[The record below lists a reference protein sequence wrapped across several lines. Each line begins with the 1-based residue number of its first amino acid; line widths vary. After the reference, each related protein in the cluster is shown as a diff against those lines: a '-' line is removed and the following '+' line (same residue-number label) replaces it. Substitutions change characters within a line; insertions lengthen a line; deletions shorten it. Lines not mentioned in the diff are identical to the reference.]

1 MGIKFSD
8 LPSPSLPYLGSE
20 LIPMVQ
26 SGVTKIGSLSS
37 VATLLSSVLLSETAL
52 AQLSSSWQSTYTT
65 TRSNSANWSN
75 SYTTTQSNSGNWTNG
90 YTTTQANSAIWSN
103 SYTTTQANSAR
114 WTSVYSTVCALSA
127 AWEESADILPTVT
140 NYLSSNNVLLSSVTV
155 TDYINDGSN
164 LIAIEPNNRRLI
176 TSTGSILLDWSN
188 AGGYGAEFSNGASL
202 ETNALFFADGSSN
215 YYSIQESTLKDASNV
230 VGVDWS
236 SRQLIANDGTTQM
249 LDWSN
254 SAAGIA
260 VAEGVPLNVDILYDA
275 GAPLNYI
282 DIVNG
287 EIGGYSG
294 TNVPSI
300 DWTNRELVGDDG
312 TTVSVDWS
320 NGLAL
325 GSFGMTLASN
335 SNITAP
341 FAAVPWGISPDGVI
355 ADYNTSDPSIDLMER
370 HLKAYD
376 GSLNIDWSTAA
387 QIKFGST
394 AATWYLDTPGAT
406 SGNLTLDITDG
417 NLILNQPIKDTS
429 ALSSIDTNTRRL
441 IASDGSTIAADWSTG
456 TPAFAQGA
464 TFIPTA
470 VASLVGAEGTMAYVN
485 DADTPVIGSAVV
497 GGGSAKCLVCYNGT
511 SWIVTSLL

>member
-90 YTTTQANSAIWSN
+90 YTTTQANSA
-103 SYTTTQANSAR
+103 R
-114 WTSVYSTVCALSA
+114 WNSVYNNVYTLSA

-155 TDYINDGSN
+155 TDYVKDGSN
-164 LIAIEPNNRRLI
+164 MVTIDPNNRRLI

-188 AGGYGAEFSNGASL
+188 AGAYGAEFSNGASL

-215 YYSIQESTLKDASNV
+215 YYSIQESTLKDASNL

-249 LDWSN
+249 LDWS
-254 SAAGIA
+254 SSTAGIA

-282 DIVNG
+282 DITNG

-300 DWTNRELVGDDG
+300 DWSNRQLIDSFGSVAYDWESGQIGHSNVLRIDVANSLLIGSGGLD
-312 TTVSVDWS
+312 TVDWS
-320 NGLAL
+320 SGYLSDATGGPSVNWYNRQL
-325 GSFGMTLASN
+325 FG
-335 SNITAP
+335 
-341 FAAVPWGISPDGVI
+341 
-355 ADYNTSDPSIDLMER
+355 
-370 HLKAYD
+370 
-376 GSLNIDWSTAA
+376 
-387 QIKFGST
+387 
-394 AATWYLDTPGAT
+394 
-406 SGNLTLDITDG
+406 
-417 NLILNQPIKDTS
+417 
-429 ALSSIDTNTRRL
+429 
-441 IASDGSTIAADWSTG
+441 SDGSTVAVDWSTG

-464 TFIPTA
+464 TFVPTA
-470 VASLVGAEGTMAYVN
+470 VASLTGGEGTMAYVN